1 MMFSNSR
8 NVELICQIIKDL
20 REYGSLRLE
29 RFELD
34 MATKLALVI
43 GLLATGAVICVL
55 AMLVLICLS
64 LAVGYALAPLVGGTV
79 FAMLIIAAAYLTVA
93 LVVYAKRQSWIITP
107 LTLFFHDL
115 LIPDN
120 KE

>member
-8 NVELICQIIKDL
+8 KVELICQIIKDL

-34 MATKLALVI
+34 MAQKLAVVI
-43 GLLATGAVICVL
+43 GVLATGAVLCIL
-55 AMLVLICLS
+55 ALLVLICLS
-64 LAVGYALAPLVGGTV
+64 LAVGYAIAPQVGGTV
-79 FAMLIIAAAYLTVA
+79 YAMLIISVAYILVAALI
-93 LVVYAKRQSWIITP
+93 YAKRKSWIIDP

-115 LIPDN
+115 FIDN
-120 KE
+120 KD

>member
-34 MATKLALVI
+34 LSQKLALVI
-43 GLLATGAVICVL
+43 GLLVTAGVLCVL
-55 AMLVLICLS
+55 ALLVLICLS
-64 LAVGYALAPLVGGTV
+64 LAVGYAIAPLVGGTV
-79 FAMLIIAAAYLTVA
+79 WAMLIISAVYILVAA
-93 LVVYAKRQSWIITP
+93 LVYVKREAWIITP

-115 LIPDN
+115 FIENND
-120 KE
+120 